1 MKPLDLNVQWCLE
14 HRDLIALWLERRG
27 GWRRGD
33 WCVPASSYAAVPLKL
48 VTATSGLDPGYAYT
62 NCSIVG
68 EEGKIVWIPTAHDM
82 LEMLGAAVKDRRDSE
97 GWKLRFSPRLGYRA
111 TLPDADYPRLEDFVQ
126 GDWEKTP
133 LIALMEVLKTLE
145 EATGEAPTG

>member
-1 MKPLDLNVQWCLE
+1 MKPHDPNAQWCLE

-82 LEMLGAAVKDRRDSE
+82 LEMLSSQWPSVINMRIGPSESSVWGHGVQRR
-97 GWKLRFSPRLGYRA
+97 GK
-111 TLPDADYPRLEDFVQ
+111 TL
-126 GDWEKTP
+126 
-133 LIALMEVLKTLE
+133 LIALMESLKALE
-145 EATGEAPTG
+145 EVTA